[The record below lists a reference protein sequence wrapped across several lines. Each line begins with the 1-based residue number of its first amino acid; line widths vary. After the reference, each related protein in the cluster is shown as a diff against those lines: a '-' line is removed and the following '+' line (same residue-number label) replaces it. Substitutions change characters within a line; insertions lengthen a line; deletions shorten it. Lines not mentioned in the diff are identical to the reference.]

1 MTPTVRHFAF
11 NADDVGRAKAFFEHA
26 FGWTYT
32 PWGPPGFYQTRSAGP
47 SVMGALQQRRSIGGQ
62 VMPEVEL
69 TFAVD
74 DVEATSRA
82 ITAAGGEIVMP
93 PFHIETVGRLVF
105 FRDTEGNIAGAMD
118 YEPGMT
124 PSGEAVPGAARFS
137 GFGIHADDVGRAK
150 AFYEGVFGWVFTP
163 WGPPDFYTCANA
175 GEDGVGALL
184 QARHAVEGRA
194 LPGIEVTFG
203 VDDIHAAGAKVRA
216 AGGEVL
222 TAPYHIEGVGHH
234 VFIATSEGGVFALM
248 QPEADGR

>member
-1 MTPTVRHFAF
+1 MTPTVRPFAL
-11 NADDVGRAKAFFEHA
+11 NADDVGRAKAFFDTA

-32 PWGPPGFYQTRSAGP
+32 PWGPPGFYQTRTAGP
-47 SVMGALQQRRSIGGQ
+47 SAMGALQGRRGIGGQ

-69 TFAVD
+69 TFDVD
-74 DVEATSRA
+74 DLDAMIARIE
-82 ITAAGGEIVMP
+82 AAGGAMIMP
-93 PFHIETVGRLVF
+93 PFTIEAVGRLAF
-105 FRDTEGNIAGAMD
+105 FRDTEGNIAGIMQ

-124 PSGEAVPGAARFS
+124 PGGERVPGAAWFS

-150 AFYEGVFGWVFTP
+150 AFYEGVFGWTFTP
-163 WGPPDFYTCANA
+163 WGPPDFYTCEA
-175 GEDGVGALL
+175 VGGLL
-184 QARHAVEGRA
+184 QARHAIEGRA

-203 VDDIHAAGAKVRA
+203 VDDIATAAAKVQA
-216 AGGEVL
+216 AGGEAL